1 MYLVMV
7 FRFHTLFDGDPLV
20 KSIRQKK
27 SQDIRSKVLIPNNLG
42 TTLSSN
48 RTNDTQ
54 VNQVDSIFLWSLL
67 SSAKPHYF

>member
-27 SQDIRSKVLIPNNLG
+27 SQDFRNKVIIPNNLG

-48 RTNDTQ
+48 HTNATE
-54 VNQVDSIFLWSLL
+54 VIQVDSIFLWSLL
-67 SSAKPHYF
+67 SLAKPHYF